1 MVAFLSDTSLI
12 LWLQQFSPTLDLPF
26 KFITFLGNESFFLLF
41 LPLVYWCIHRRIG
54 AGLAILFLIS
64 ASVNAIA
71 KAAFGMPRPF
81 MVDSSVLQL
90 AAAGGNGFP
99 SGHTQGAMVVW
110 SYLAIR
116 FQKAW
121 LWWLAGALILLI
133 PLSRLYLGVHFPM
146 DLVGGYLIGSLL
158 VFTFYKAER
167 PVTEMIEKH
176 SPAALIPVVS
186 AAAVVAVFW
195 MKDQG
200 PYVISTVAAL
210 MGTSL
215 GLFLERRWIG
225 FQINSSPATLSAR
238 YLAGVGGLLA
248 IYIGLKTGFAGM
260 EPSWLF
266 RFIRYYLVGLWIAAG
281 APLLFNRFIKP
292 QKPIQ

>member
-1 MVAFLSDTSLI
+1 MAALLSDTSLI

-54 AGLAILFLIS
+54 AGLAILFLLS

-116 FQKAW
+116 FQKTW
-121 LWWLAGALILLI
+121 LWWLAGALIFLI
-133 PLSRLYLGVHFPM
+133 PLSRLYLGVHFPA
-146 DLVGGYLIGSLL
+146 DLAGGYFIGGLL
-158 VFTFYKAER
+158 VFAFYQAER
-167 PVTEMIEKH
+167 PVVEMIGKY
-176 SPAALIPVVS
+176 SPAALIAVLS
-186 AAAVVAVFW
+186 AAAVAAAFCV
-195 MKDQG
+195 KDQG

-210 MGTSL
+210 TGTSL
-215 GLFLERRWIG
+215 GIFIERRWIG
-225 FQINSSPATLSAR
+225 FQINAGLARRSAR
-238 YLAGVGGLLA
+238 YLAGVGGLLVF
-248 IYIGLKTGFAGM
+248 YIGLKTGFSGM
-260 EPSWLF
+260 EPAWLF
-266 RFIRYYLVGLWIAAG
+266 RFVRYYLVGLWIAAG
-281 APLLFNRFIKP
+281 APLVFNRFITQ

>member
-1 MVAFLSDTSLI
+1 MAALFSDTALI

-41 LPLVYWCIHRRIG
+41 LPLIYWCIHRRIG

-116 FQKAW
+116 FQKTW

-133 PLSRLYLGVHFPM
+133 PLSRLYLGVHFPV
-146 DLVGGYLIGSLL
+146 DLAGGYLIGSLL
-158 VFTFYKAER
+158 VFTFFKAEG
-167 PVTEMIEKH
+167 PVAEMIGKH
-176 SPAALIPVVS
+176 SPAASIFVFY
-186 AAAVVAVFW
+186 AAAIVAALWV
-195 MKDQG
+195 MDQG
-200 PYVISTVAAL
+200 PYVVSTVAAL
-210 MGTSL
+210 IGTIL
-215 GLFLERRWIG
+215 GLFLESRWIR
-225 FQINSSPATLSAR
+225 FQISSNPVKLAAR
-238 YLAGVGGLLA
+238 YLTGVGGLLV

-266 RFIRYYLVGLWIAAG
+266 RFVRYGMVGLWIAAG
-281 APLLFNRFIKP
+281 APLVFNRIIK
-292 QKPIQ
+292 